1 MDEEVEEEEKEEV
14 EEKEE
19 KEEKGDLVVFS
30 QCSLM
35 NWP

>member
-1 MDEEVEEEEKEEV
+1 MEEEEKEEV

-35 NWP
+35 NWL